1 MGAQKGPVRD
11 ILGKKTF
18 LQFNFAGCKHQTE
31 IGQKKLQWNIVVL
44 SRDFISFSLCGN
56 SRPPAFWGSGF
67 WFHRGDGEMIS
78 TALSSELA
86 ATEKNLLVM
95 WLHDMGL
102 NLGFKIPAPA

>member
-1 MGAQKGPVRD
+1 
-11 ILGKKTF
+11 
-18 LQFNFAGCKHQTE
+18 
-31 IGQKKLQWNIVVL
+31 
-44 SRDFISFSLCGN
+44 
-56 SRPPAFWGSGF
+56 
-67 WFHRGDGEMIS
+67 MIS